1 MLIIVIIGVILR
13 LSSLSLISNTILHHV
28 LHCDHDPGN
37 HDDHPENDNNPGNLL
52 PKVESLARLVAGLHL
67 LDKKVCHHDL
77 NSIAQYYISLLSG
90 MRNIDDRDHLVGQ
103 LTSVLPS

>member
-67 LDKKVCHHDL
+67 LDTKVRHHDL
-77 NSIAQYYISLLSG
+77 QHHHHHHYHHRHHHIIIILVQSLSS
-90 MRNIDDRDHLVGQ
+90 M
-103 LTSVLPS
+103 